1 MCGKAGGQSRD
12 RTEGVY
18 GVKTEERKERIFDFV
33 GRERCIVTC
42 GVRAW
47 EGEMWYNVLYCH
59 VRCA

>member
-1 MCGKAGGQSRD
+1 MWPEPRERQDGLSQERGKM
-12 RTEGVY
+12 
-18 GVKTEERKERIFDFV
+18 EERKERIFDFV

-47 EGEMWYNVLYCH
+47 EGEMWYHVLYSH